1 MKETQTAQPA
11 VRRPPRRPGATLALL
26 AALGLFA
33 ACSVQLPGAGEPG
46 QLYVLTPKST
56 FPDDLVKVDWQL
68 LIETPL
74 APAGLDTPRIAV
86 AYSPIE
92 LNYFARS
99 NWTDRAPQMVQRL
112 LIESFENSGRIVAVG
127 RDAIGLR
134 SDYVLKTE
142 LREFQAE
149 YDTSHLSGADAVS
162 GIPPGTP
169 PKIRVRINAKLVRMP
184 QRTIVASENFE
195 NIVEAQQNTMRG
207 IVTAFD
213 DALGRA
219 IKHVVIWTLTEGER
233 LKRRAEG

>member
-1 MKETQTAQPA
+1 VAPSRT
-11 VRRPPRRPGATLALL
+11 VRRPQWLAPALVLVAGLAGLGAIASC
-26 AALGLFA
+26 A
-33 ACSVQLPGAGEPG
+33 VQLPGSGEPA

-56 FPDDLVKVDWQL
+56 YPEDLIEVDWQL
-68 LIETPL
+68 LIETPV
-74 APAGLDTPRIAV
+74 APAGLDTGRIAV

-99 NWTDRAPQMVQRL
+99 DRAPQMVQRL

-149 YDTSHLSGADAVS
+149 YDGSQAGATGAESGVPAGAA
-162 GIPPGTP
+162 
-169 PKIRVRINAKLVRMP
+169 PKVRVRINAKLVRMP

-195 NIVEAQQNTMRG
+195 SIVEAKPNTMKG

-213 DALGRA
+213 AALGRT
-219 IKHVVIWTLTEGER
+219 IKRVVVWTLTEGER
-233 LKRRAEG
+233 LKRDAET

>member
-1 MKETQTAQPA
+1 MMVLLRA
-11 VRRPPRRPGATLALL
+11 VRRQQCLAPALALL
-26 AALGLFA
+26 VGLAGLGA
-33 ACSVQLPGAGEPG
+33 TVGCAVQLPGSGEPS

-56 FPDDLVKVDWQL
+56 FPEDLVTVDWQL
-68 LIETPL
+68 LIETPI
-74 APAGLDTPRIAV
+74 APAGLDTARIAV

-92 LNYFARS
+92 LDYFARS

-112 LIESFENSGRIVAVG
+112 LIESFENSGHIVAVG

-149 YDTSHLSGADAVS
+149 YSASQAGGASAES
-162 GIPPGTP
+162 GIRAGAA
-169 PKIRVRINAKLVRMP
+169 PKIRVRINVKLVRMP

-195 NIVEAQQNTMRG
+195 NIVEATPNTMRG

-213 DALGRA
+213 EALGRT
-219 IKHVVIWTLTEGER
+219 IKHVVVWTLTEGER
-233 LKRRAEG
+233 LRRGGEG

>member
-1 MKETQTAQPA
+1 MSLRLTPPA
-11 VRRPPRRPGATLALL
+11 GQRPGRGALALV
-26 AALGLFA
+26 AVLGLVCLA
-33 ACSVQLPGAGEPG
+33 VSAGCAVQLPGSGEPA

-56 FPDDLVKVDWQL
+56 FPDDLVAVDWQL
-68 LIETPL
+68 LIETPI
-74 APAGLDTPRIAV
+74 AQAGLDTPRIAV

-149 YDTSHLSGADAVS
+149 YRAVQGDSTDAESGLPVGEA
-162 GIPPGTP
+162 PN
-169 PKIRVRINAKLVRMP
+169 IRVRINAKLVRMP
-184 QRTIVASENFE
+184 QRVIVASENFE
-195 NIVEAQQNTMRG
+195 NVVAARENSMRG

-213 DALGRA
+213 EALGRT
-219 IKHVVIWTLTEGER
+219 IKFVVVWTLTEGER
-233 LKRRAEG
+233 LKGGS

>member
-1 MKETQTAQPA
+1 MARSRA
-11 VRRPPRRPGATLALL
+11 VRRAHWLAPVLVL
-26 AALGLFA
+26 VAGLVGFSA
-33 ACSVQLPGAGEPG
+33 VSGCAVQLPGSGEPA

-56 FPDDLVKVDWQL
+56 FPEDLVEVDWQL
-68 LIETPL
+68 LIETPI
-74 APAGLDTPRIAV
+74 APAGLDTARIAV

-149 YDTSHLSGADAVS
+149 YNASQAGVAGGES
-162 GIPPGTP
+162 GIPTGAAPD
-169 PKIRVRINAKLVRMP
+169 IRVRINAKLVRMP
-184 QRTIVASENFE
+184 QRVIVASENFE
-195 NIVEAQQNTMRG
+195 YIVEAKENTTRG
-207 IVTAFD
+207 IVIAFD
-213 DALGRA
+213 EALGRT
-219 IKHVVIWTLTEGER
+219 IKYLVIWTLTEGER
-233 LKRRAEG
+233 LKRGAKG

>member
-1 MKETQTAQPA
+1 MAPVPSLIA
-11 VRRPPRRPGATLALL
+11 GIAGLL
-26 AALGLFA
+26 AVAGCA
-33 ACSVQLPGAGEPG
+33 VQLPGSGEPA

-56 FPDDLVKVDWQL
+56 YPEDLVEVDWQL
-68 LIETPL
+68 LIETPI

-99 NWTDRAPQMVQRL
+99 SWTDRAPQMVQRL
-112 LIESFENSGRIVAVG
+112 LIESFENSERIVAVG

-149 YDTSHLSGADAVS
+149 YGATQAGAGKESGLPAGAA
-162 GIPPGTP
+162 PN
-169 PKIRVRINAKLVRMP
+169 IRVRINAKLVRMP
-184 QRTIVASENFE
+184 QRVIVASENFE
-195 NIVEAQQNTMRG
+195 YIVEAGQNTMRG

-213 DALGRA
+213 EALGRT
-219 IKHVVIWTLTEGER
+219 IKYVVIWTLTEGER
-233 LKRRAEG
+233 RKRDAKG